1 MTLIED
7 DFEDTLAIVQRR
19 GSESV
24 IAIQRGGE
32 LPRIRTA
39 GHHAADVTP
48 IRQVVRDQLGLDAIV
63 LDCLSVS
70 VADGVVR
77 RMLTLESFDGR
88 SDTTNLNWVTPRDVR
103 HSLSGNPFGAVAL
116 DRWFVDVAEPR
127 RPPDG

>member
-7 DFEDTLAIVQRR
+7 DFEDTLAIVRRREPGFVTATQR
-19 GSESV
+19 S
-24 IAIQRGGE
+24 GE

-48 IRQVVRDQLGLDAIV
+48 IRQVVHDQLGLETIV

-77 RMLTLESFDGR
+77 RMLILESLDGR
-88 SDTTNLNWVTPRDVR
+88 SDTTNLNWVAPRD
-103 HSLSGNPFGAVAL
+103 A
-116 DRWFVDVAEPR
+116 
-127 RPPDG
+127 